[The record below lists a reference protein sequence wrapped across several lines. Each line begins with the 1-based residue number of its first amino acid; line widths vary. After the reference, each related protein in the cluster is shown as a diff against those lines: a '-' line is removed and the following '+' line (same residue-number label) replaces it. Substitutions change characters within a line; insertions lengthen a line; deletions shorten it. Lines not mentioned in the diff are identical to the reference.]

1 MTKPNRQLVLLGGLV
16 AVGVLAYVVPPML
29 NGPAGTV
36 ATPSNQAAGT
46 NAAAPEAPV
55 VDLDLERLTRER
67 DPLPES
73 NRDPFRFRTTAPP
86 PSPRTAETRAAPRPA
101 DLLPPVP
108 AGPPVPPP
116 PPPIPVKFFGL
127 VELRGGI
134 KVAAFS
140 DTRGNTFYG
149 KEGDII
155 EGRYRLLRIS
165 ADSVELAYL
174 DGRGRQT
181 IRLTGQ

>member
-1 MTKPNRQLVLLGGLV
+1 MTKQKRQLALLGALV
-16 AVGVLAYVVPPML
+16 VVGALVYVVPPML
-29 NGPAGTV
+29 NQPAETG
-36 ATPSNQAAGT
+36 APPSNRAAGT

-55 VDLDLERLTRER
+55 VDLDLERLGRER
-67 DPLPES
+67 EPLPEA
-73 NRDPFRFRTTAPP
+73 NRDPFRFRPREAPP
-86 PSPRTAETRAAPRPA
+86 APRTEARSSPRPE

-108 AGPPVPPP
+108 SGPPPPPP
-116 PPPIPVKFFGL
+116 PPPIPVKFIGL
-127 VELRGGI
+127 VELRGGTR
-134 KVAAFS
+134 VAAFS
-140 DTRGNTFYG
+140 DTRGNTFSG